1 MNRRSA
7 ALCFAFL
14 LSLGA
19 CYPSVRG
26 NGQPALETRPLEGFV
41 DVDSSG
47 AFDVRVEHGDTYSV
61 AVAIDSNLL
70 PLLETRVVGTT
81 LRITSHYHLERA
93 LPGPHVMVRMPSV
106 AGATLSGSGRLAVLS
121 VHETRPVALRLSGS
135 GNMDFAGTAP
145 VVEAHLGG
153 SGDANLAGSTE
164 RVTFD
169 LAGSGTIDAAN
180 LLAAAGSIELD
191 GSGNVRATINGPAQV
206 SLSGSG
212 DIDLFGDVTL
222 QQSSKSGSG
231 SIRVH

>member
-7 ALCFAFL
+7 ALCVGFL
-14 LSLGA
+14 LSLAA

-47 AFDVRVEHGDTYSV
+47 AFDVRVEHADSYSV

-70 PLLETRVVGTT
+70 PFLETRVVGTT
-81 LRITSHYHLERA
+81 LRITSHVHLEHV
-93 LPGPHVMVRMPSV
+93 LPGPHVMVRMPSL
-106 AGATLSGSGRLAVLS
+106 AGATLSGSGRLAVLA

-135 GNMDFAGTAP
+135 GNMDFAGAAP
-145 VVEAHLGG
+145 VVKAHLDG
-153 SGDANLAGSTE
+153 SGDIHLAGSTE
-164 RVTFD
+164 QVTLD
-169 LAGSGTIDAAN
+169 LSGSGTIDAAG

-191 GSGNVRATINGPAQV
+191 GSGNVRATIDGPADV

-212 DIDLFGDVTL
+212 DIDLFGNVTL
-222 QQSSKSGSG
+222 QRSSKSGSG